1 MLVAD
6 DERVITFAL
15 RSFFRGRGFEVD
27 IATDVAAA
35 NSLLDLHEYDVVLA
49 DLRLAGTSGLEGL
62 EVVGHARRRSPR
74 TAIIL
79 LTAYDPADSG
89 SELANDAGVDI
100 VLQKPKPLKEVERV
114 VREMIATKL
123 QQT

>member
-15 RSFFRGRGFEVD
+15 QSFFRGRGFEVD
-27 IATDVAAA
+27 VATDVHAAT
-35 NSLLDLHEYDVVLA
+35 SLLDQHHYDVVVA

-62 EVVGHARRRSPR
+62 EVVSHARQRSSR

-89 SELANDAGVDI
+89 SEQANEAGVDV
-100 VLQKPKPLKEVERV
+100 VLQKPKPLSEVERV
-114 VREMIATKL
+114 VRETIAAR
-123 QQT
+123 QQG